1 MITRERLP
9 LNNNLPPLLTR
20 PIKTRHSKMQIRRQS
35 LHNSNFVPLG
45 PHNLT
50 NIPHNIIINMQPR
63 RQFRILDFLEMSIDA
78 FGRPGLEVVLLVL
91 GCVAWLEAEGVAAEV
106 GAGLWL
112 RLRGGGEGGGVEV
125 GDCWDDELGAEGGE
139 RVLFILGF
147 GVGLAEEIY
156 CFLVV
161 LVRHV
166 WISELRVLRGCRRVE
181 SSCGFLERF

>member
-1 MITRERLP
+1 MQKLRFNSIMITRERLP

-20 PIKTRHSKMQIRRQS
+20 PIKTRHSKMQIRRQR
-35 LHNSNFVPLG
+35 LHDSNLVPLC
-45 PHNLT
+45 PHNIT

-91 GCVAWLEAEGVAAEV
+91 GCVAWLETEGVAAEV

-139 RVLFILGF
+139 WVLFILGF
-147 GVGLAEEIY
+147 GVRLAEEVF
-156 CFLVV
+156 CLLVV
-161 LVRHV
+161 LVRHAR
-166 WISELRVLRGCRRVE
+166 IFDLRVLRV
-181 SSCGFLERF
+181 